1 MVGSG
6 RLLELIGLAYDA
18 AADPTRWSECLTAL
32 GEALRCPAIGVFPL
46 EPGRA
51 NTYAGMCVGHD
62 PTLLARYD
70 TYYGRPDV
78 NPYIQRAHPSML
90 TPGTVVRAEAVCP
103 DRELHRTEYFED
115 WLRPQGI
122 GAGGFAIVGTR
133 REPVVL
139 SFARAPARGHLDMQE
154 LALVRAL
161 VPHVGRA
168 LALGEHLERLEAEHD
183 ARTAALDRVG
193 VGVILVDARTRP
205 LLMNRRAQT
214 LLDACD
220 GLGVGRDGLFTMR
233 QETTDTLHRLVAEAA
248 HTTEGRGTASGGAL
262 TLPRPSGLRPLMALV
277 TPFARERWPVR
288 GGAAAA
294 GVLVSDPEDVAPPPA
309 EVLRRLWGLTAAEA
323 AVACQLAAGRSLE
336 EASQVLAVRLP
347 TVRTQLARVFA
358 KTGTRRQAE
367 LMRLLVG
374 GIAPPLA
381 L

>member
-1 MVGSG
+1 VGSG
-6 RLLELIGLAYDA
+6 RLLGLIGLAYDA

-90 TPGTVVRAEAVCP
+90 TPGTVVRAEAVCA

-122 GAGGFAIVGTR
+122 GAGGFAIVGTPR
-133 REPVVL
+133 QPVVL

-161 VPHVGRA
+161 VPHVARA
-168 LALGEHLERLEAEHD
+168 LALGQHLERLEADHD

-193 VGVILVDARTRP
+193 VGVILVDSRARP

-220 GLGVGRDGLFTMR
+220 GLGVGRGGLFPMR
-233 QETTDTLHRLVAEAA
+233 QETTDTRHRLVAEAA
-248 HTTEGRGTASGGAL
+248 DTTEGRGTGTGGAL

-288 GGAAAA
+288 GGAAA
-294 GVLVSDPEDVAPPPA
+294 GVLVSDPEDVAPLPT

-347 TVRTQLARVFA
+347 TVRTQLARGFA
-358 KTGTRRQAE
+358 KRGPRRRAE
-367 LMRLLVG
+367 LRGLLGG

>member
-6 RLLELIGLAYDA
+6 RLLELIGLAYEA
-18 AADPTRWSECLTAL
+18 AADPARWSECLSAL
-32 GEALRCPAIGVFPL
+32 SEVLRCPAIGVFSL

-51 NTYAGMCVGHD
+51 NSYASMCVGHD
-62 PTLLARYD
+62 PALLARFD
-70 TYYGRPDV
+70 AYYGRPDV
-78 NPYIQRAHPSML
+78 NPYTQRADPSML

-103 DRELHRTEYFED
+103 DRELRRTEYFED
-115 WLRPQGI
+115 WLRPQGL
-122 GAGGFAIVGTR
+122 GAGGFAFVGTPR
-133 REPVVL
+133 QPVVL

-154 LALVRAL
+154 LSLVRAL
-161 VPHVGRA
+161 VPHVARA
-168 LALGEHLERLEAEHD
+168 LALGEHLERLAAEHD
-183 ARTAALDRVG
+183 ARKAALDRVG
-193 VGVILVDARTRP
+193 VGVILVDSRARP

-220 GLGVGRDGLFTMR
+220 GLGVGRGGLFTMR

-248 HTTEGRGTASGGAL
+248 DTTEGRGTAAGGAL
-262 TLPRPSGLRPLMALV
+262 TLPRPSGLRPLMALI

-288 GGAAAA
+288 GGAAA

-323 AVACQLAAGRSLE
+323 ALACQLAAGRSLE